1 MAIEQDDLCAGAVVL
16 EVTRDASDCA
26 TCPGGRAESVQ
37 LAWPADLLQDREQVV
52 RRHDVCALGI
62 VLEPHLAEFLE
73 LLDCD
78 RLVVGADVGE
88 VIQDHADD
96 EREHWRRDLGEG
108 R

>member
-1 MAIEQDDLCAGAVVL
+1 MQ
-16 EVTRDASDCA
+16 
-26 TCPGGRAESVQ
+26 PFQ
-37 LAWPADLLQDREQVV
+37 LLMHLAQLLQDREQVV